1 MQKLSKAFLVMVAL
15 AIVGGPSQSRSLQVA
30 GSAGYLSE
38 WELNGTVTERNSASE
53 NNEFSGPLV
62 WKHVGLC
69 SVTGPEEKYGEIR
82 FQLSSSG
89 SLSKINATIS
99 LGGTQCIYNADLSSG
114 SSGYMDCTDSKGIP
128 ISISIK

>member
-15 AIVGGPSQSRSLQVA
+15 AIAGGPSQSRSLQVA

-38 WELNGTVTERNSASE
+38 WELNGTVTERNSAGG
-53 NNEFSGPLV
+53 NEFSGPLV

-82 FQLSSSG
+82 FQLSGSG

-99 LGGTQCIYNADLSSG
+99 LGGTQCIYNADLSTG
-114 SSGYMDCTDSKGIP
+114 SSGYMDCTGSKGIP
-128 ISISIK
+128 VSISIK